1 MHMGKDNDII
11 RHTETAAE
19 VLRKGGTILY
29 PTDTVW
35 GIGCDA
41 CNEKAVEKVTVL
53 KNRPAVKNYII
64 LAADLNMLSRYV
76 VQIPDI
82 ARDLLAVA
90 DKPLTIIYPQGINLA
105 LGVTAADGSI
115 AIRIPSHA
123 FCRALIRK
131 LKRPLLSTSANISG
145 ANSPASYAL
154 IDKKL
159 FKMVDWTAPPFLEEG
174 ATGAPSSIIRVGL
187 QREIEI
193 IRP

>member
-1 MHMGKDNDII
+1 MNKDNDIF

-19 VLRKGGTILY
+19 VLRKGGIILY

-64 LAADLNMLSRYV
+64 LAADLNMLARYV

-82 ARDLLAVA
+82 AYDLIDVA
-90 DKPLTIIYPQGINLA
+90 NKPLTIVYPQGINLA
-105 LGVTAADGSI
+105 PGVIAADGSV
-115 AIRIPSHA
+115 AIRIPAHP
-123 FCRALIRK
+123 FCRALIKK

-145 ANSPASYAL
+145 SGSPARYEA
-154 IDKKL
+154 IDKEL
-159 FKMVDWTAPPFLEEG
+159 IRMADWTSPPFLEEG
-174 ATGAPSSIIRVGL
+174 TTGKPSSIIRVGS
-187 QREIEI
+187 QNEIEI